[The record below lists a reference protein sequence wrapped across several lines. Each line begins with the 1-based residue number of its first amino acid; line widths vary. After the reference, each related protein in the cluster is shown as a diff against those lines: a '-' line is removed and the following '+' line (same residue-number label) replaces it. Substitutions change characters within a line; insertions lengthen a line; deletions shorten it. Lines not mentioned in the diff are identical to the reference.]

1 MIERSSVGSSSVAL
15 IERDGFE
22 NNYLVG
28 SGMLIENGLLSEIL
42 TALTALIRFFAGVD
56 TYMLSDAKTKKNVK
70 YVDAK
75 FGRFQNLP
83 DSKWFA
89 AWRSA
94 DSKCNR
100 TVFHWCVFVNAVWDA
115 IVVGNVCRIRGTGMA
130 WIQYECNRAA
140 EAYSFV

>member
-89 AWRSA
+89 A
-94 DSKCNR
+94 
-100 TVFHWCVFVNAVWDA
+100 
-115 IVVGNVCRIRGTGMA
+115 
-130 WIQYECNRAA
+130 
-140 EAYSFV
+140 